1 MKNAFDG
8 FKALAAVVGCWAGY
22 FLGGL
27 DGLLSVLIIM
37 IVIDYITGVMVAIA
51 EKKISS
57 KIGFVGICRK
67 ILIMLFV
74 GIANVLDLYVIGSG
88 SMLRTASIF
97 FYISNEGISI
107 LENASKLGLPVP
119 VKIKNMLD
127 QLHDTAEKGE
137 DDEEEKPKDDK

>member
-1 MKNAFDG
+1 MDNVKYI
-8 FKALAAVVGCWAGY
+8 KTLAALLGTYAGY

-27 DGLLSVLIIM
+27 DGLLAVLIIM
-37 IVIDYITGVMVAIA
+37 IVIDYVTGVMVAIA

-57 KIGFVGICRK
+57 KIGFIGICRK

-137 DDEEEKPKDDK
+137 DSEEKSKDDK

>member
-1 MKNAFDG
+1 MDNIKYI
-8 FKALAAVVGCWAGY
+8 KTLAALLGTYTGY

-27 DGLLSVLIIM
+27 DGLLAVLIIM
-37 IVIDYITGVMVAIA
+37 IVIDYVTGVMVAIA

-57 KIGFVGICRK
+57 KIGFIGICRK

-137 DDEEEKPKDDK
+137 EGEENSKDDK